1 MNKKFKLINGIANV
15 NNSEINLKI
24 NRFTKKEFI
33 YHGKRFLVT
42 TLILFVYNNFYKD
55 ELNKTKYWESITF
68 FNKYLILGIT
78 VLVFIYSV
86 LYYKWKNKIVIN
98 DINSIETYKTINSL
112 DITINMNNKR
122 FKILEF
128 NNECMEYKKFLEEIK
143 KRNTRIKIID

>member
-68 FNKYLILGIT
+68 FNKYLILGII